1 MSALR
6 DEHLFAPGPKRILAL
21 DGGGVRGLIALAF
34 LERIETILRER
45 TGRPELRISDH
56 FDLIGGSST
65 GAVISTGLAL
75 GHSVTHMIDLY
86 LHLARQGFQPHHWL
100 GGILVPKFR
109 ADALMQALRTQLGEE
124 TLGSEKLV
132 TGLALMAKRLDTG
145 GIWVFHNNPKGPYF
159 APEGVHARATPNR
172 DLQLAHL
179 VRAATAAPS
188 YFEPELI
195 EIAHG
200 ISGAFVDGG
209 ISPHNNPAMLLL
221 MVATLKRYGYAWP
234 MGPDRLT
241 LVSVGTGCPPVEL
254 PAENLMEMPAGWLAV
269 NALRSLMHECAWY
282 NQALLQWVSQSPTRW
297 PINEEMGDLS
307 DETPNDSPLVHYV
320 RYDAIL
326 DQPWLRRHL
335 DLDFD
340 PEEMKALAASDR
352 FDYVEKL
359 LAIGRRAAE
368 LQVQPEHIRF

>member
-1 MSALR
+1 MSLQR
-6 DEHLFAPGPKRILAL
+6 DEHLFGPGPKRILAL

-34 LERIETILRER
+34 LERIENLLQARSGREAAR
-45 TGRPELRISDH
+45 LSDH

-65 GAVISTGLAL
+65 GAVIATGLAL
-75 GHSVTHMIDLY
+75 GHSVSHMIDLY
-86 LHLARQGFQPHHWL
+86 LHMSRQGFQPHHWL

-109 ADALMQALRTQLGEE
+109 TDALVAALHTQLGDE

-132 TGLALMAKRLDTG
+132 TGLAIMAKRLDTG

-179 VRAATAAPS
+179 VRASTAAPS
-188 YFEPELI
+188 YFDPELI

-200 ISGAFVDGG
+200 ISGAFVDAG
-209 ISPHNNPAMLLL
+209 ISPHNNPALLLL
-221 MVATLKRYGYAWP
+221 MVATLKRYAYAWP
-234 MGPDRLT
+234 LGPDRLT
-241 LVSVGTGCPPVEL
+241 LVSIGTGCPPVEV
-254 PAENLMEMPAGWLAV
+254 PPQDLMQMPAGWLAV
-269 NALRSLMHECAWY
+269 NALRSLMHECNWF
-282 NQALLQWVSQSPTRW
+282 NQALLQWVSLAPVRW

-307 DETPNDSPLVHYV
+307 DEVPGDSPLVHYV

-326 DQPWLRRHL
+326 DGQWLRRHL
-335 DLDFD
+335 DMDVDTKEL
-340 PEEMKALAASDR
+340 KALSAGDQPEYAER
-352 FDYVEKL
+352 L
-359 LAIGRRAAE
+359 LAIGRHAAA